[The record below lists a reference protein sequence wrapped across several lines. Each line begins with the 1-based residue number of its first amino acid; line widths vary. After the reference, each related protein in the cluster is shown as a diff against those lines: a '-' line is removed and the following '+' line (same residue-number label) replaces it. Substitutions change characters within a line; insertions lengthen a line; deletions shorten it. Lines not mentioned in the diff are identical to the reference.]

1 MWDLQHI
8 YLLTIFDKT
17 YRMVLPTRKSN
28 RISYHHHNIFVI
40 CLLIFVLFI
49 VLISVYHIFKF
60 GNTQKHSEHI
70 PITLNDINAL
80 PTQALSTSLVAS
92 NATNSSCTYFTCFN
106 VYRCGSQG
114 NKLLVYVYPPKIYL
128 DSAGRPITNQMTREF
143 YQILN
148 AIINSKFYTSNPYE
162 ACIFVPS
169 IDTLNQNRLRL
180 QEVSRALRSL
190 PL

>member
-1 MWDLQHI
+1 M
-8 YLLTIFDKT
+8 IFPM
-17 YRMVLPTRKSN
+17 RISHKSN
-28 RISYHHHNIFVI
+28 RISYHYHNIFVI
-40 CLLIFVLFI
+40 CLLVFTLFI
-49 VLISVYHIFKF
+49 ILISVYYIFKF
-60 GNTQKHSEHI
+60 GNIQKRSEYI

-80 PTQALSTSLVAS
+80 PTQMLSADLTAS
-92 NATNSSCTYFTCFN
+92 DTTNSSCTYFTCFN

-128 DSAGRPITNQMTREF
+128 DSMGKPITSQMTREF

-148 AIINSKFYTSNPYE
+148 AIINSKFYTPNPYE

-180 QEVSRALRSL
+180 QEVSQALKSL